1 MTHQKQSAPC
11 GNTGAPQSQLC
22 TEIVADKAHRD
33 QDHDDDLDRIVR
45 RFDTRRITI
54 QRLPHGEFI
63 ASQGQWCRLLESRE
77 ALQRFAR
84 LVGV

>member
-1 MTHQKQSAPC
+1 MTHQKQSPPS
-11 GNTGAPQSQLC
+11 GGSNGLQSQLC

-33 QDHDDDLDRIVR
+33 QDHGDDLERIVK

-63 ASQGQWCRLLESRE
+63 ASQGQWCRLLETRE
-77 ALQRFAR
+77 ELMRFAR